1 MFGVIHRLC
10 RLAPV
15 VFVLA
20 LVAAGAANSQSTTP
34 KTEISLSEAL
44 DLALRLNPE
53 LAMAAKEI
61 GAQEGLV
68 LQAGLI
74 PNPELAIEAEDIG
87 ASRDGGLQRLTTYRL
102 DQRIELGGKRQARST
117 AAALA
122 QDLAQQD
129 YAAKRLAL
137 KARVANTFTDVLA
150 AQQRVQLAEESLQLA
165 QAVVSAVGKRVQA
178 GKAPPIEETKSSLVL
193 SSANIELVQAQREL
207 AASYKILSLL
217 WGNPSPRFTRSHGEI
232 ARLAAVPS
240 FEVLAQRV
248 RNNPVAA
255 RSLKSVAQRQALL
268 ELEQA
273 RRVPD
278 ITVSAGYRRYAQTG
292 ENTGLLG
299 ISIPLPF
306 FDRNQGNLR
315 EAHQRLGQAQD
326 ERDATEYRLQSELA
340 QTYEALMAAQQ
351 EVRVLR
357 DEVLPAAKSA
367 FNVAN
372 RGYELG
378 KFGFLEI
385 LDAQRTLFQNQA
397 LHVRALVNYQK
408 LVNELERL
416 TAMPIDTATDV
427 LSQHTAQTK

>member
-15 VFVLA
+15 VFALVLA
-20 LVAAGAANSQSTTP
+20 ASGAANSQSATP
-34 KTEISLSEAL
+34 KTEINLSEAL

-53 LAMAAKEI
+53 LASAAKEI

-68 LQAGLI
+68 LQSGLI

-87 ASRDGGLQRLTTYRL
+87 AARDGGLQRLTTYRL
-102 DQRIELGGKRQARST
+102 GQRIELGGKRQARST

-122 QDLAQQD
+122 QELAQQD
-129 YAAKRLAL
+129 YAARRLAL
-137 KARVANTFTDVLA
+137 QARVANTFTDALA
-150 AQQRVQLAEESLQLA
+150 AQQRVQLADQSLQLA
-165 QAVVSAVGKRVQA
+165 QAVVHSAGKRVLA
-178 GKAPPIEETKSSLVL
+178 GKAPPIEATKSSLVL
-193 SSANIELVQAQREL
+193 SSATIELTQAQREL
-207 AASYKILSLL
+207 AAAYKTLSLL
-217 WGNPSPRFTRSHGEI
+217 WGNPTPRFSRVHGEI
-232 ARLAAVPS
+232 AQMINVPH
-240 FEVLAQRV
+240 FDVLLQRV

-268 ELEQA
+268 DLEQA

-292 ENTGLLG
+292 ENTGVLG
-299 ISIPLPF
+299 ISIPIPL

-326 ERDATEYRLQSELA
+326 ERDATEYRLQSELV

-351 EVRVLR
+351 EVQVLR

-367 FNVAN
+367 FDVAS

-397 LHVRALVNYQK
+397 LQVRALVNYRK

-416 TAMPIDTATDV
+416 TAMPIDTATAV
-427 LSQHTAQTK
+427 LSLPAAQQ